1 MYRCK
6 SLYAS
11 LLGFALDGTEQMD
24 PREVF
29 ELWVRD
35 LLPELQ
41 VFYSVVLTQHSM
53 FVCAL
58 MTYQGCNDRPLFLLS
73 FLGMQL
79 QVPITLYV
87 VIICEICIWLL
98 ARCELCHNDNTVE
111 RSAPFIDL
119 TPGFNNIQEAVN
131 EYFSEETVMDYECQ
145 V

>member
-58 MTYQGCNDRPLFLLS
+58 MTYKGCNDRHLCLLS
-73 FLGMQL
+73 FVGMQL

-87 VIICEICIWLL
+87 VIICEICI
-98 ARCELCHNDNTVE
+98 
-111 RSAPFIDL
+111 
-119 TPGFNNIQEAVN
+119 
-131 EYFSEETVMDYECQ
+131 
-145 V
+145 

>member
-1 MYRCK
+1 M
-6 SLYAS
+6 YAS

-35 LLPELQ
+35 LLPKLQ

-58 MTYQGCNDRPLFLLS
+58 MTYKGCNDRHLCLLS
-73 FLGMQL
+73 FVGMQL

-87 VIICEICIWLL
+87 VIICEICI
-98 ARCELCHNDNTVE
+98 
-111 RSAPFIDL
+111 
-119 TPGFNNIQEAVN
+119 
-131 EYFSEETVMDYECQ
+131 
-145 V
+145 

>member
-1 MYRCK
+1 M
-6 SLYAS
+6 YAS

-41 VFYSVVLTQHSM
+41 VFYSVVLIQHSM

-87 VIICEICIWLL
+87 VIICEICI
-98 ARCELCHNDNTVE
+98 
-111 RSAPFIDL
+111 
-119 TPGFNNIQEAVN
+119 
-131 EYFSEETVMDYECQ
+131 
-145 V
+145 